1 MIKSQFSGFMLGVSS
16 LQVDSLD
23 ISLTLLNQSN
33 INNFQ
38 RLKIEIRNCLNNETN
53 TFLKEFADKQEL
65 FNTLSLNKH
74 FKRASTNIKSLTNAG
89 LEVINNRNYILSN
102 IGSVCN
108 IALVFYL
115 DNPGEEYIEFE
126 VIEIVYFET
135 NKKKKCSK
143 TVHDWSSRNIKHCSL
158 KISLELFAKVEQIIF
173 QGIRGFWNRQCHFS
187 LMMES
192 KFIYY
197 VS

>member
-1 MIKSQFSGFMLGVSS
+1 MIKSQFSGFMSGVSS

-38 RLKIEIRNCLNNETN
+38 TLKIEIRNCLNNETN

-65 FNTLSLNKH
+65 FNTLFLNKN
-74 FKRASTNIKSLTNAG
+74 FRRASTNIKSLTNAG

-108 IALVFYL
+108 IALVF
-115 DNPGEEYIEFE
+115 
-126 VIEIVYFET
+126 
-135 NKKKKCSK
+135 
-143 TVHDWSSRNIKHCSL
+143 
-158 KISLELFAKVEQIIF
+158 
-173 QGIRGFWNRQCHFS
+173 
-187 LMMES
+187 
-192 KFIYY
+192 
-197 VS
+197 